1 MEDEKKQMKNLF
13 KKLTNDQ
20 NSVFYAADRINSTL
34 LNKGRRSL
42 YEKDKVF
49 YKLFNTIEDRNII
62 YENDKDRVPFYTP
75 FVEQK
80 QDIDRSSSL
89 YTINGPLQF
98 FHADVAFLK
107 FFAKSAVDPKYAL
120 LCVDLFTSKIYVYT
134 MRKKSNLWQKL
145 ELFYK
150 EINSK
155 RDKNDGKMR
164 LQTDLEFQQN
174 EIKKLNVKYNVEMF
188 SSRIRGGKAFA
199 AEQKIREFKKILFKS
214 KRLHKATKGKRLDS
228 KKLIRKAV
236 ENMNKT
242 NSQKYGLPP
251 ETVEEK
257 TLSDNIFRKIYDF
270 HRIVRVSK
278 DAARYKRYDIR
289 LDKKLKS
296 RKKQLREPLTVGE
309 RVLVLTER
317 LKKKDAPGSLFKSTT
332 ENNPFFN
339 TNEIFIVRKVL
350 PIDNNHSSYNY
361 WISKSGEDKIIDKRF
376 LRQKLFALKNQFE
389 T

>member
-1 MEDEKKQMKNLF
+1 MEDEKKQMKNLY
-13 KKLTNDQ
+13 KKLINDQ
-20 NSVFYAADRINSTL
+20 NSVFYSADRINSTL
-34 LNKGRRSL
+34 LNKGRRSS

-62 YENDKDRVPFYTP
+62 YENDENRVPFYTP
-75 FVEQK
+75 FVKQK
-80 QDIDRSSSL
+80 KDIDRSSSL

-150 EINSK
+150 EIQPK
-155 RDKNDGKMR
+155 RDGKMR
-164 LQTDLEFQQN
+164 LQTDQEFQQN

-214 KRLHKATKGKRLDS
+214 KRLHKTTKGGKRLDS

-251 ETVEEK
+251 ETIEQK
-257 TLSDNIFRKIYDF
+257 TLSDNVFREIYDF

-278 DAARYKRYDIR
+278 DADRYKRHDIR
-289 LDKKLKS
+289 LDKKLSS
-296 RKKQLREPLTVGE
+296 RRKQLREPLTVGE
-309 RVLVLTER
+309 RVLVLAKR
-317 LKKKDAPGSLFKSTT
+317 LKKKDAPGVLFKSTT
-332 ENNPFFN
+332 ENIPFFN
-339 TNEIFIVRKVL
+339 RNEIFVVRKVL
-350 PIDNNHSSYNY
+350 PIDNEHSSYNY
-361 WISKSGEDKIIDKRF
+361 WISKSNEDRVIDKRF
-376 LRQKLFALKNQFE
+376 LRQELFALKNQFE